1 MVLHGGPGGRI
12 CGYSR
17 LDILGSERPVV
28 RYAQLGSGRSGRPN
42 DLSLWTVE
50 RFVEELHVV
59 RREVRWPLPMSWKKV
74 PTGSRPSFCLRR
86 F

>member
-28 RYAQLGSGRSGRPN
+28 RYDQLGSGRSGRPN
-42 DLSLWTVE
+42 DLSI
-50 RFVEELHVV
+50 HGAA
-59 RREVRWPLPMSWKKV
+59 RWQLPMSWKKV
-74 PTGSRPSFCLRR
+74 PTGSYPSFSLRR